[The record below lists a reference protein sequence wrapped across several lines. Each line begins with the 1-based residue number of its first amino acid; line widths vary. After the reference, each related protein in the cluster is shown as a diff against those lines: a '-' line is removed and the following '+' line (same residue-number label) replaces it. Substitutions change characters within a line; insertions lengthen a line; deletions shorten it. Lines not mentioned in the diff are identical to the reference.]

1 MGRPAPPAD
10 WKVRRSPQ
18 RRTRTKREQAGGT
31 GSRASRQT
39 SQLGV
44 IEASVLVG
52 ICVGFVGLVA
62 YTFSRPPAARPEGDP
77 VHAVYAPNPAD
88 APLPP
93 AGRQGPPGRA
103 RWTPQRAV
111 TAGGSGEFNCPEPR
125 VTDGDTLRCGPVRVR
140 LASIDAPEMP
150 GHCRPGRACTPGD
163 PFASA
168 TNLRRL
174 VEGRRL
180 TCRQTDID
188 HYGRVVALCSNGR
201 EDLSC
206 SQVRSG
212 HAVIRYGDLTC
223 S

>member
-1 MGRPAPPAD
+1 MRKP
-10 WKVRRSPQ
+10 SQ
-18 RRTRTKREQAGGT
+18 RRTRTRRERAGGT

-39 SQLGV
+39 SRLGA
-44 IEASVLVG
+44 IEAIALVG
-52 ICVGFVGLVA
+52 VCVGFAGLVA
-62 YTFSRPPAARPEGDP
+62 FTFSRPPATRPDADP
-77 VHAVYAPNPAD
+77 VHAAYAPGRAD
-88 APLPP
+88 APLSP
-93 AGRQGPPGRA
+93 ARGQTSPGQA
-103 RWTPQRAV
+103 RRTPQRTV
-111 TAGGSGEFNCPEPR
+111 TAGESGEFNCPEPR

-150 GHCRPGRACTPGD
+150 GHCRRGRACTPGD
-163 PFASA
+163 PFAS
-168 TNLRRL
+168 TDHLRRL
-174 VEGRRL
+174 VEGRPL
-180 TCRQTDID
+180 TCRETDID